1 MYENLQVVGWLW
13 HISFIALCFGLWHQ
27 FVGLRLE
34 RVDDFLIYGAFLVLG
49 MLAFPLLVVGVFI
62 RWLGIKSGWIKANT
76 VVEGTA
82 STFYWNKKLFWM
94 YQARKDW
101 AGGVLAWVGFWFG
114 VFAATYTMVIS

>member
-13 HISFIALCFGLWHQ
+13 HISFIALCFGLWDQ

-49 MLAFPLLVVGVFI
+49 MLAFPLLVVGVLI
-62 RWLGIKSGWIKANT
+62 RWLGMKTGVIKANT
-76 VVEGTA
+76 ITLGTA
-82 STFYWNKKLFWM
+82 STFYYEKKLYWM
-94 YQARKDW
+94 YQARHDW

-114 VFAATYTMVIS
+114 IFAATYTMYIS

>member
-1 MYENLQVVGWLW
+1 MYENLQVVPWLW
-13 HISFIALCFGLWHQ
+13 HCSFIALCFGLWHQ
-27 FVGLRLE
+27 FVGLRME
-34 RVDDFLIYGAFLVLG
+34 DVSDFLICGAFLLLG
-49 MLAFPLLVVGVFI
+49 QIAFAMLVMGVFI
-62 RWLGIKSGWIKANT
+62 RWFGIRTGMIKANT

-114 VFAATYTMVIS
+114 IFAATYVMVIS